1 MKRALLVGIDH
12 YPSAGS
18 LSGCVADATALAEV
32 LKTNANGSPNFG
44 IELITSRPKVEDV
57 TRDAL
62 RDALAR
68 LFSSARDTDLLFFFS
83 GHGGQTLWGADL
95 VTQDATANSLGVSVN
110 DLMTLANGSA
120 ARSVTL
126 ILDCC
131 FSGDLGNPPGLQ
143 SAAIA
148 EPFRLNTTL
157 LRENVTVL
165 AASRPTEVSAEV
177 AGHGEFT
184 RVVLDGLA
192 GGATDHL
199 GNVTSLG
206 LYAYVSPAF
215 DAWQQR
221 PLLKAHVTEP
231 PVLRVGPPWIEPAL
245 LRQLPEHFES
255 ETARVRLSK
264 AHEGEGRPLPPGQ
277 AGTSEQQQFD
287 YFGRLRN
294 ANLVTT
300 DEGKAHY
307 WVAMEGGDVYLTQLG
322 RYFWK
327 RAKRGVL

>member
-12 YPSAGS
+12 YPPPGS

-32 LKTNANGSPNFG
+32 LKTHADGSPNFRAD
-44 IELITSRPKVEDV
+44 LLVSRPGAEDV

-62 RDALAR
+62 RDALTR
-68 LFSSARDTDLLFFFS
+68 LFSNAQNTDLLFFFS

-110 DLMTLANGSA
+110 DLMTLANDSA

-131 FSGDLGNPPGLQ
+131 FAGDLGNVPGLQ
-143 SAAIA
+143 SVAVA
-148 EPFRLNTTL
+148 EPFRLNKTV
-157 LRENVTVL
+157 LRDNVTVL

-184 RVVLDGLA
+184 RVVLDGLE

-221 PLLKAHVTEP
+221 PLLKASVTEP
-231 PVLRVGPPWIEPAL
+231 PVLRVGPPWIEPEL
-245 LRQLPEHFES
+245 LRQLPNHFP
-255 ETARVRLSK
+255 TADARVTLTR
-264 AHEGEGRPLPPGQ
+264 AHEGEGRPFPPGQ
-277 AGTSEQQQFD
+277 TGTKEQQQFD

-300 DEGKAHY
+300 DDRQDHY
-307 WVAMEGGDVYLTQLG
+307 WTAMNGGDVYLTKLG